1 MRQQRHQLDNATT
14 TTSSRQCN
22 YNNLIMHV
30 VPTGT
35 SSPQHIE
42 HKYTHRA
49 SSPQLI
55 KQIGSQGIKPPTY
68 RAWIYSQ
75 GIKPPTY
82 RANRLTG
89 HQALNFNDYAWTRQ
103 PTI

>member
-30 VPTGT
+30 VPTRA
-35 SSPQHIE
+35 SNPQYIE

-49 SSPQLI
+49 SSPQLNRVNRLTRHQVLNLI
-55 KQIGSQGIKPPTY
+55 EQIGSQGIKPSTLM
-68 RAWIYSQ
+68 SMHGLSNQ
-75 GIKPPTY
+75 Q
-82 RANRLTG
+82 L
-89 HQALNFNDYAWTRQ
+89 
-103 PTI
+103 